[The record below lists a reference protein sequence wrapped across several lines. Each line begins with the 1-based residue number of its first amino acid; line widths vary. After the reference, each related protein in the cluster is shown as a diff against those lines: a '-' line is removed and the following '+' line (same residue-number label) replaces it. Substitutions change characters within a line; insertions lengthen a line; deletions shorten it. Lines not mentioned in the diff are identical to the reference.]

1 MEISFDLQNLPS
13 LPSDLLDFDD
23 QTDFS
28 ILGPIFETDFSR
40 PKTSLIDKKSNT
52 IEIIPQVK
60 EKQKEP
66 DISEINLSKELS
78 KLFPDIDE
86 KINQDKTKIP
96 KVKLSQ
102 LSEIL
107 SEINKGEIPKQFPLF
122 TGGENYWSFN

>member
-1 MEISFDLQNLPS
+1 M
-13 LPSDLLDFDD
+13 
-23 QTDFS
+23 
-28 ILGPIFETDFSR
+28 
-40 PKTSLIDKKSNT
+40 
-52 IEIIPQVK
+52 K

-96 KVKLSQ
+96 KVELSQ

-107 SEINKGEIPKQFPLF
+107 SEINRGEIPKQVQFF
-122 TGGENYWSFN
+122 TGGENQDFELKAKVIGLVIEALLKNNKLKVHIETGNM